1 MTSMAG
7 SIAVDRGTCLPT
19 IAVRTLVA
27 GRLCDD
33 ARDQRHGFGR
43 RGEVIGLEGHLGR
56 VGLVGQGVVAAIIG
70 ILAIQ
75 LAMGDP
81 NEATTKDGAV
91 AWLAEQPAGKFLLVL
106 LTVALF
112 ALAIWRFLD
121 AIRGD
126 PVEGDKATSASSS
139 RPSASCTRVRG
150 HRAVR
155 HDRELDRRARELR
168 RLERRWCDQA
178 SQKAA
183 STVLDWPA
191 GQWRSLSAGSS

>member
-1 MTSMAG
+1 MEGRCAMTHAISDTG
-7 SIAVDRGTCLPT
+7 SGVKATSSDWKDI
-19 IAVRTLVA
+19 
-27 GRLCDD
+27 
-33 ARDQRHGFGR
+33 
-43 RGEVIGLEGHLGR
+43 LGR

-91 AWLAEQPAGKFLLVL
+91 AWLADQPAGKFLLVL

-121 AIRGD
+121 AIWGD
-126 PVEGDKATSASSS
+126 PVEGDKATKRAKFAALGVVYAAFAVTALSVTIANWTGHAASGSGSS
-139 RPSASCTRVRG
+139 G
-150 HRAVR
+150 GG
-155 HDRELDRRARELR
+155 
-168 RLERRWCDQA
+168 DQA

-183 STVLDWPA
+183 STVL
-191 GQWRSLSAGSS
+191 